1 LNAGKIYKEPLYQ
14 FGEDGLADGILI
26 QPLIEEDITLTI
38 HYNGSGMNLLRMF
51 SLSAKEN
58 RHTQHPGDPVVYLQR
73 AIPWR
78 VAKKV
83 FQAMND
89 DRS

>member
-1 LNAGKIYKEPLYQ
+1 
-14 FGEDGLADGILI
+14 
-26 QPLIEEDITLTI
+26 
-38 HYNGSGMNLLRMF
+38 MF

-89 DRS
+89 ERS